1 MKYKGEKCSACGNIF
16 TDNDDVVVCPDCGS
30 PHHRQCYAASGRCA
44 NHERHGEKF
53 RWKSEIPE
61 KKSEKSAES
70 STLVT
75 CTECG
80 ASIQINE
87 STCPFCGAECKHEK
101 PADNMSVKD
110 KTFLMFYG
118 VRPDSKM
125 GELTVEEMMSFVKQ
139 NSFYYYHLFRRFS
152 DSLGK
157 ISFNFMCF
165 VFPPMYFATR
175 RMWGWAA
182 VTTLLSV
189 LLTVPLMLVY
199 MADITLTDD
208 TMRLLS
214 NSAASFIAQNREIF
228 LTAVNICNVVDF
240 VMRMVLCLF
249 GNWMYYIFTVKSI
262 KRIRQEK
269 SKSPLTAGD
278 LRTQGG
284 LLIRNA
290 LVIVV
295 VTFVFTAAAMF
306 FMKEIMDIII

>member
-1 MKYKGEKCSACGNIF
+1 MKYNGEKCSACGNIF
-16 TDNDDVVVCPDCGS
+16 TDGDDIVVCPDCGS
-30 PHHRQCYAASGRCA
+30 PHHRQCYTDAGRCA

-53 RWKSEIPE
+53 RWTAAVTE
-61 KKSEKSAES
+61 KKTGKSAES
-70 STLVT
+70 GTLVT

-87 STCPFCGAECKHEK
+87 RTCPFCGAECTHEK
-101 PADNMSVKD
+101 PFDSMSVKD
-110 KTFLMFYG
+110 KTFFMFYG
-118 VRPDSKM
+118 VRPDSRM
-125 GELTVEEMMSFVKQ
+125 GDVTVEELMSFVKQ
-139 NSFYYYHLFRRFS
+139 NSFYYFHLFRRFS
-152 DSLGK
+152 ESLGR

-165 VFPPMYFATR
+165 IFPPMYFATR

-189 LLTVPLMLVY
+189 LLTVPLMLLY
-199 MADITLTDD
+199 MADITLTDE

-214 NSAASFIAQNREIF
+214 NSAASFIAQNRDTF
-228 LTAVNICNVVDF
+228 LTAVNVCNVFDF
-240 VMRMVLCLF
+240 VMRMFFCLF
-249 GNWMYYIFTVKSI
+249 GNWMYYLFAVKSI

-290 LVIVV
+290 IVIVMI
-295 VTFVFTAAAMF
+295 TFVFTAAAMLL
-306 FMKEIMDIII
+306 MKGIMDVIV